1 MRLLRVAV
9 VLAVVLGGVAGCN
22 SDSGGESSG
31 WFGFRNLGKRADSS
45 LVNRAR

>member
-9 VLAVVLGGVAGCN
+9 VLVVVLGGLTGCN
-22 SDSGGESSG
+22 SDSGDSRG

-45 LVNRAR
+45 LANRVR